1 MTITKYKKHRIL
13 ISLCL
18 LIGLLGLLVSCT
30 YNSPPTPGTICG
42 TYISDEGIY
51 QKIFSVDQPSADQSN
66 AFYYADQQ
74 NDYYI
79 LGQIQPQGEDSYLLS
94 CQDSNNADIIPD
106 QEFTYDGKGFSITIQ
121 GVRFDFEKDDDAP
134 CIIGDIA
141 RYS

>member
-1 MTITKYKKHRIL
+1 MTMTKYKKHRIL

-18 LIGLLGLLVSCT
+18 LMSLLVLLAGCT
-30 YNSPPTPGTICG
+30 NTAPPTPGTICG
-42 TYISDEGIY
+42 SYTSDEGIY
-51 QKIFSVDQPSADQSN
+51 QKIFSVDQPSADQSSV
-66 AFYYADQQ
+66 FYYADQN

-94 CQDSNNADIIPD
+94 CQDPNNADIIPD

-121 GVRFDFEKDDDAP
+121 NQQFSFQKVDDEP

>member
-1 MTITKYKKHRIL
+1 MTVTRNKGHRHRVMV
-13 ISLCL
+13 CL
-18 LIGLLGLLVSCT
+18 LVGLLVLLAGCT
-30 YNSPPTPGTICG
+30 YHSPLALRTICG
-42 TYISDEGIY
+42 SYTVGEGDA
-51 QKIFSVDQPSADQSN
+51 QKIFSVDQSN
-66 AFYYADQQ
+66 VVYYADQN

-94 CQDSNNADIIPD
+94 CQDPNNADIIPD

-121 GVRFDFEKDDDAP
+121 GVRFDFEKDGDVP

>member
-1 MTITKYKKHRIL
+1 MTMTKDKKHSIL
-13 ISLCL
+13 ISFC
-18 LIGLLGLLVSCT
+18 LLVSLPVLLAGCT
-30 YNSPPTPGTICG
+30 NTAPPTPGTICG
-42 TYISDEGIY
+42 SYTSDEGIY
-51 QKIFSVDQPSADQSN
+51 QKIFSVDQSN
-66 AFYYADQQ
+66 VFYYADQK

-79 LGQIQPQGEDSYLLS
+79 LGQIQPQGEASYLLS

-121 GVRFDFEKDDDAP
+121 GVRFDFEKDGDEP

>member
-1 MTITKYKKHRIL
+1 MTMTKYKKHRIL
-13 ISLCL
+13 ISFCL
-18 LIGLLGLLVSCT
+18 LVSLPVLLASCT

-42 TYISDEGIY
+42 SYTSDEGIY
-51 QKIFSVDQPSADQSN
+51 QKIFSVDQPSADRSN
-66 AFYYADQQ
+66 VFYYADQN
-74 NDYYI
+74 NDDYI
-79 LGQIQPQGEDSYLLS
+79 LGQIQPQGEASYLLS

-121 GVRFDFEKDDDAP
+121 NQQFSFQKVDDEP

>member
-1 MTITKYKKHRIL
+1 MTMTKDKKHSIL
-13 ISLCL
+13 ISFC
-18 LIGLLGLLVSCT
+18 LLVSLPVLLAGCT
-30 YNSPPTPGTICG
+30 NTAPPTPGTICG
-42 TYISDEGIY
+42 TYTSGDADF
-51 QKIFSVDQPSADQSN
+51 QKIFSVDQPSADQSSV
-66 AFYYADQQ
+66 FYYADQN
-74 NDYYI
+74 NDDYI

-121 GVRFDFEKDDDAP
+121 GVRFDFEKDGDVP

>member
-1 MTITKYKKHRIL
+1 MTKYKGHIIL

-18 LIGLLGLLVSCT
+18 LVSLFVLLVSST

-121 GVRFDFEKDDDAP
+121 DQPFSFQKVDNEP
-134 CIIGDIA
+134 CIIGDIE

>member
-1 MTITKYKKHRIL
+1 MTMTKYKKRSIL
-13 ISLCL
+13 IFFC
-18 LIGLLGLLVSCT
+18 LLVSLLVLLVGCT
-30 YNSPPTPGTICG
+30 YSSPPAAGTICG
-42 TYISDEGIY
+42 TYTSGDAEF
-51 QKIFSVDQPSADQSN
+51 QKIFSVDPSN
-66 AFYYADQQ
+66 EFYYADQN

-94 CQDSNNADIIPD
+94 CQDPNNADIIPD

-121 GVRFDFEKDDDAP
+121 GVRFDFEKDGDVP